1 MYVFEQDGEVFGY
14 TLFRRIWDEQ
24 GKLVRIIL
32 YQLKVVGKVPV
43 NYISRMLATIAEET
57 VPVMAI
63 NFMKNSSEA
72 QYLMNNGFVITTEQ
86 VLMRKIMK

>member
-1 MYVFEQDGEVFGY
+1 
-14 TLFRRIWDEQ
+14 
-24 GKLVRIIL
+24 
-32 YQLKVVGKVPV
+32 
-43 NYISRMLATIAEET
+43 MLATIAEGT
-57 VPVMAI
+57 VPVMAV